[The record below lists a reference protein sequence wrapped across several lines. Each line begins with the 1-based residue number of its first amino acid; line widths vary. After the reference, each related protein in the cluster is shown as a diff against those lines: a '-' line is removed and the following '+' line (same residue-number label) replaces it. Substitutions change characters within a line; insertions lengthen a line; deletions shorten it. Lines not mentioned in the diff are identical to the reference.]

1 MLRGLQIKRWKKPS
15 CSCPRAP
22 AWKLQV
28 CLAPFLQMVWGGA
41 KGRQPPA
48 LRDEEMHLH
57 TVPDVEIEDQIM
69 HPAEPHWR
77 DGWVGEDWQESKCVL
92 EKCFGCTVYIK
103 ILTAR
108 LFSHSWI
115 LTPFQ
120 IHWTTL
126 PGKGSANVTSAL
138 TLKALPNCNRRNHL
152 LGNHLYNC

>member
-1 MLRGLQIKRWKKPS
+1 MLRGLQIKRWKKTPVVAPGPQPESCRCILHPS
-15 CSCPRAP
+15 CKWYEVGLKGGS
-22 AWKLQV
+22 LQH
-28 CLAPFLQMVWGGA
+28 CET
-41 KGRQPPA
+41 R
-48 LRDEEMHLH
+48 RCIS

-77 DGWVGEDWQESKCVL
+77 DGWVGEDWQENKCVL

-120 IHWTTL
+120 IRWTTL